1 MLFRSAAQ
9 QGIEVGDVILD
20 VNGKQVGNAADMRN
34 AMTEA
39 KNHGKH
45 DLLMRV
51 KTAKATLFIAVP
63 FGKA

>member
-1 MLFRSAAQ
+1 
-9 QGIEVGDVILD
+9 
-20 VNGKQVGNAADMRN
+20 
-34 AMTEA
+34 MTEA

-51 KTAKATLFIAVP
+51 KTAKATLFVAVP